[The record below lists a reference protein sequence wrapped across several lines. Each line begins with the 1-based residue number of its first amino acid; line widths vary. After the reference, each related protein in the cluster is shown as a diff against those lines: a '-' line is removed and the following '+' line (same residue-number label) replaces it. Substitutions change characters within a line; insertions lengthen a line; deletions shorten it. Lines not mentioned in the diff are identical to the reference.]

1 MMIVAINIQAIIK
14 MIRMI
19 ETLLQAH
26 LKMRKLT
33 VLLSK
38 IELLKRH

>member
-1 MMIVAINIQAIIK
+1 MMIIAINIQAIIK

-19 ETLLQAH
+19 EALLQAP
-26 LKMRKLT
+26 LKMRKPT

-38 IELLKRH
+38 IELLKDH

>member
-14 MIRMI
+14 MIKMI
-19 ETLLQAH
+19 EAFLQAP

-33 VLLSK
+33 VYCPK
-38 IELLKRH
+38 